1 MMQFLRTLFADKYQ
15 QNFKISLFCLLIL
28 ACVHATLDIYLGKQ
42 AHLMV
47 SLPLWGSIFLLLW
60 DNRQRFRHSQEKIS
74 FFAGCLLLAALL
86 VVTVARPGDKLV
98 GFFPLFAFLGWLSIF
113 VGFAQFRK
121 HLKELTILV
130 VFGLPKL
137 VSESAFGLAPLT
149 AKVSAY
155 ILWYLGRSVSI
166 QGVQINVPNG
176 SVEVVPS
183 CSGVN
188 LITHMLSI
196 SVIALCVLPKPQNA
210 HRITLP
216 FIAILLGF
224 VMNSLRVA
232 LLALLSPP
240 QYSALFYYW
249 HGANGASMIV
259 LLTLLIYSLICF
271 WIFKPLDQN
280 SQEQS
285 DV

>member
-1 MMQFLRTLFADKYQ
+1 MEFLRTLFTDKHQ
-15 QNFKISLFCLLIL
+15 QNFRISFFCLVIL
-28 ACVHATLDIYLGKQ
+28 ACVHASLDIYLGKQ

-47 SLPLWGSIFLLLW
+47 SLPLWGSVFLLLW
-60 DNRQRFRHSQEKIS
+60 DNRQAFRHSKEKIS

-86 VVTVARPGDKLV
+86 IITVTRPGEKLV
-98 GFFPLFAFLGWLSIF
+98 GFFPLVAFVGWLSIF
-113 VGFAQFRK
+113 AGFSQFRM
-121 HLKELTILV
+121 HLKELAILV
-130 VFGLPKL
+130 AFGLPKL

-149 AKVSAY
+149 AKFSAN
-155 ILWYLGRSVSI
+155 ILWYLGQSVSL

-183 CSGVN
+183 CSGAN
-188 LITHMLSI
+188 LITHMLSV
-196 SVIALCVLPKPQNA
+196 SVMVMCVLPKPQNA

-232 LLALLSPP
+232 LLAFLSPP
-240 QYSALFYYW
+240 QYSTFFHYW
-249 HGANGASMIV
+249 HGPNGASMIV
-259 LLTLLIYSLICF
+259 LLTLLIYSSICF
-271 WIFKPLDQN
+271 WIFKPLNQN

>member
-1 MMQFLRTLFADKYQ
+1 MQFLRTLFADKHQ
-15 QNFKISLFCLLIL
+15 QNFKISSFCLLVL

-60 DNRQRFRHSQEKIS
+60 DNRQSFQHSQEKIS

-86 VVTVARPGDKLV
+86 VVTVTRPGDKLV
-98 GFFPLFAFLGWLSIF
+98 GFFPLLAFLGWLSIF
-113 VGFAQFRK
+113 VGFTQFRM
-121 HLKELTILV
+121 HLKELIILV
-130 VFGLPKL
+130 FFGLPKL

-155 ILWYLGRSVSI
+155 ILWYVGWPVSL

-183 CSGVN
+183 CSGAN
-188 LITHMLSI
+188 LITHMLSV
-196 SVIALCVLPKPQNA
+196 SVMVICVLPKPQNA
-210 HRITLP
+210 SRVILP

-224 VMNSLRVA
+224 VMNSFRVA

-240 QYSALFYYW
+240 QYSDLFHYW
-249 HGANGASMIV
+249 HSAHGASMIV

-271 WIFKPLDQN
+271 WIFKSLDQN